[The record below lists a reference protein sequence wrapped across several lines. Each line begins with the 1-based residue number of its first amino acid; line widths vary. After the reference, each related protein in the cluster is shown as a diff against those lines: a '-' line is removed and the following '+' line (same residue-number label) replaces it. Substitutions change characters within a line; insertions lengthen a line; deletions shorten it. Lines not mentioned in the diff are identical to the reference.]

1 MMGLFI
7 QKTPKQFY
15 NIPAF
20 LNKSGVIE
28 RQFLAGAFVRGGDT
42 CENFLAGGLLVM
54 IFGSIFVVYLH
65 ERLNL
70 SLTSGFSN

>member
-1 MMGLFI
+1 M
-7 QKTPKQFY
+7 
-15 NIPAF
+15 
-20 LNKSGVIE
+20 
-28 RQFLAGAFVRGGDT
+28 RGGDP

>member
-1 MMGLFI
+1 M
-7 QKTPKQFY
+7 
-15 NIPAF
+15 
-20 LNKSGVIE
+20 
-28 RQFLAGAFVRGGDT
+28 RGGDT